1 MAGSSCILAISLLS
15 AAVSAIPST
24 KPINPC
30 AVVRCEA
37 GTVCKVQTVKCVKAP
52 CPKLPRCVPTDKP
65 GSCPKPVPGLFGI
78 CIARCSTDAD
88 CDGDQKC
95 CGSCPRQ
102 CTRPVLP
109 RHKPGTCPWFPKP
122 HQVYCTSQQQCNSDF
137 DCGGRLKCCGSC
149 PRRCVKPS
157 YLNMYRG

>member
-52 CPKLPRCVPTDKP
+52 CPKLPRCVPTDFLVQRLLLMEGEW
-65 GSCPKPVPGLFGI
+65 GSSQKQTRTKTSH
-78 CIARCSTDAD
+78 AAD
-88 CDGDQKC
+88 
-95 CGSCPRQ
+95 
-102 CTRPVLP
+102 
-109 RHKPGTCPWFPKP
+109 
-122 HQVYCTSQQQCNSDF
+122 
-137 DCGGRLKCCGSC
+137 
-149 PRRCVKPS
+149 
-157 YLNMYRG
+157 

>member
-52 CPKLPRCVPTDKP
+52 CPKLPRCVPTELDFILLCAEQQRQYPFHLITSKQ
-65 GSCPKPVPGLFGI
+65 
-78 CIARCSTDAD
+78 AD
-88 CDGDQKC
+88 FLVQRLLLMEDIMAKSQTV
-95 CGSCPRQ
+95 RQ
-102 CTRPVLP
+102 RE
-109 RHKPGTCPWFPKP
+109 
-122 HQVYCTSQQQCNSDF
+122 
-137 DCGGRLKCCGSC
+137 
-149 PRRCVKPS
+149 
-157 YLNMYRG
+157 

>member
-52 CPKLPRCVPTDKP
+52 CPKLPRCVPTDFLVQRLLLMEDQDQ
-65 GSCPKPVPGLFGI
+65 SCSRLKYSGQ
-78 CIARCSTDAD
+78 C
-88 CDGDQKC
+88 CDGVKSWMTTQK
-95 CGSCPRQ
+95 
-102 CTRPVLP
+102 
-109 RHKPGTCPWFPKP
+109 
-122 HQVYCTSQQQCNSDF
+122 
-137 DCGGRLKCCGSC
+137 LK
-149 PRRCVKPS
+149 
-157 YLNMYRG
+157 LNNNKTECIFFSPESVESTHWILTIHVSTLLIK